1 MHKSFS
7 AGLLP
12 ALLTI
17 IISQPAYSQVGG
29 IIIDA
34 EGVVKTTPA
43 KQLSSNELKKLKSA
57 FDAANLD
64 DQLTTQSKSRVLSLK
79 QLNEKVED
87 ALQDGQLPVTLKYL
101 AGLQRIEY
109 FIVDKENQ
117 DILIVGP
124 AEGFG
129 PNPQGQIVGAT
140 TGRPPIQLDDLV
152 IALRSAFTGQR
163 EIGVTID
170 PTEENMANL
179 QNYIRRNSNAVS
191 TAAAQRRYRT
201 MGKVLGNQ
209 VVSIWGVPTD
219 SHFAVALTEADLRM
233 KRISLGLEPSG
244 SRKVRSQLSMLV
256 PQGNSLQRWWF
267 MPYYEPL
274 GVNAEKTIFEIKGQR
289 AQLMAQEEIAGPD
302 GQRQDAAFT
311 RQTTQKF
318 AEQFTEHFE
327 ELARANPAFAELQSL
342 YDLSLI
348 SVLARENWPFE
359 DRATG
364 LETLL
369 RDDRLPLESYP
380 VPKFVP
386 SSATYIKSSRGLLL
400 GLIGGVTINMNRV
413 VSQTE
418 TKAEFSP
425 VKFEKT
431 TGENDLWWN
440 VATPTESP
448 RSQNEL
454 NSR

>member
-1 MHKSFS
+1 M
-7 AGLLP
+7 
-12 ALLTI
+12 
-17 IISQPAYSQVGG
+17 ISLCLPAYSQVGG

-34 EGVVKTTPA
+34 EGVVKTTPTKRLA
-43 KQLSSNELKKLKSA
+43 SNEWKKLKSE
-57 FDAANLD
+57 FESANLD
-64 DQLTTQSKSRVLSLK
+64 GQLTAQSKSRVLSLK
-79 QLNEKVED
+79 QLDEKVKA
-87 ALQDGQLPVTLKYL
+87 ALDEENFPVTLRYV
-101 AGLQRIEY
+101 AGLQRIDY

-140 TGRPPIQLDDLV
+140 TGRPPLQLDDLV
-152 IALRSAFTGQR
+152 VALRSAFSGQR

-170 PTEENMANL
+170 PTEENMASL

-209 VVSIWGVPTD
+209 VISIWGVPAD

-267 MPYYEPL
+267 MPYYKPL

-318 AEQFTEHFE
+318 AQQFTEHFE
-327 ELARANPAFAELQSL
+327 ELAHANPTFAQLQSL

-369 RDDRLPLESYP
+369 QDDRLPLETYP

-418 TKAEFSP
+418 SKAELTP
-425 VKFEKT
+425 TVFEKK
-431 TGENDLWWN
+431 TGEKGLWWN
-440 VATPTESP
+440 IDTATESP

-454 NSR
+454 NCR

>member
-1 MHKSFS
+1 M
-7 AGLLP
+7 
-12 ALLTI
+12 
-17 IISQPAYSQVGG
+17 ISLCLPAYSQVGG

-34 EGVVKTTPA
+34 EGVVKTTPTKRLA
-43 KQLSSNELKKLKSA
+43 SNEWKKLKSE
-57 FDAANLD
+57 FESANLD
-64 DQLTTQSKSRVLSLK
+64 GQLTAQSKSRVLSLK
-79 QLNEKVED
+79 QLDEKVKA
-87 ALQDGQLPVTLKYL
+87 ALDEENFPVTLRYV
-101 AGLQRIEY
+101 AGLQRIDY

-140 TGRPPIQLDDLV
+140 TGRPPLQLDDLV
-152 IALRSAFTGQR
+152 VALRSAFSGQR

-170 PTEENMANL
+170 PTEENMASL

-209 VVSIWGVPTD
+209 VISIWGVPAD

-267 MPYYEPL
+267 MPYYKPL

-318 AEQFTEHFE
+318 AQQFTEHFE
-327 ELARANPAFAELQSL
+327 ELAYANPTFAQLQSL

-369 RDDRLPLESYP
+369 QDDRLPLETYP

-418 TKAEFSP
+418 SKAELTP
-425 VKFEKT
+425 TVFEKK
-431 TGENDLWWN
+431 TGEKGLWWN
-440 VATPTESP
+440 IDTATESP